1 MSERKETFYIT
12 RNENHTR
19 IRVAEDDYKIIK
31 AFASR
36 NERTLTAELH
46 YLISAG
52 SHCRL
57 DHHQEKIKKLE
68 GQLDQLIDLAKRY
81 KQKYGLLS

>member
-19 IRVAEDDYKIIK
+19 LRVAESDYKIIK
-31 AFASR
+31 AYATH

-46 YLISAG
+46 YIIIEASQ
-52 SHCRL
+52 CRL
-57 DHHQEKIKKLE
+57 NNHLEKIKKLKS
-68 GQLDQLIDLAKRY
+68 QLDQVIALAQAYKKRY
-81 KQKYGLLS
+81 GPL

>member
-19 IRVAEDDYKIIK
+19 LRVAEEDYKIIK
-31 AFASR
+31 AYATH

-46 YLISAG
+46 HLIIEAAQ
-52 SHCRL
+52 CRL
-57 DHHQEKIKKLE
+57 EHQDKIKKLE
-68 GQLDQLIDLAKRY
+68 NQMDQVIDLAQEYKKRY
-81 KQKYGLLS
+81 GPLR